1 MNTHI
6 AIVTS
11 VLMLTAC
18 TPSNRDDSTAEPAQL
33 ADAGTTTGTISVFGG
48 MSADNTPAMS
58 GGAHAGDQ
66 AVGGQATSADTDTG
80 QGDLGGASSLSDQ
93 GELEQPSMVITDSEL
108 VDIPIDLWMQRSPGR
123 DPLVYRYM
131 GISNGRKPIPMA
143 MMMVCAGLE
152 NRRRR
157 WHGIDFFG
165 ADEAFGEASDRA
177 R

>member
-108 VDIPIDLWMQRSPGR
+108 LTFPSTFGCKGTQSRSRPTCLSVRCGN
-123 DPLVYRYM
+123 
-131 GISNGRKPIPMA
+131 STA
-143 MMMVCAGLE
+143 ASQS
-152 NRRRR
+152 R
-157 WHGIDFFG
+157 WQ
-165 ADEAFGEASDRA
+165 
-177 R
+177 